1 MEKYADEYH
10 GAPDLRDFCVFNY
23 VHAIRRLSR
32 TENDTFVNDVV
43 WRSLRDVLKYITG
56 DEINTLVLMQI
67 MVSRDE
73 GTAMHSAMVEQIA
86 RRILNVVMKKRP
98 ELLIGTFGYENV
110 VEVLENQETILDYV
124 SQSAQLLD
132 IGMIRLAS
140 IVNKQSRQLTQREKN
155 DILSHPCEGAK
166 FVEEIP
172 ALCKYRDAVLGHHK
186 SWDGKIGYPADFDNT
201 RSNVRFLIE
210 ILHISDC
217 LDAATDFVGR
227 SYKNAKKLE
236 QVAEEFPGERVL
248 FIVRSWWSFWK
259 RTKNCRQISDIC
271 WERDASVPVILY
283 MERQ

>member
-1 MEKYADEYH
+1 M
-10 GAPDLRDFCVFNY
+10 
-23 VHAIRRLSR
+23 
-32 TENDTFVNDVV
+32 
-43 WRSLRDVLKYITG
+43 
-56 DEINTLVLMQI
+56 
-67 MVSRDE
+67 
-73 GTAMHSAMVEQIA
+73 
-86 RRILNVVMKKRP
+86 
-98 ELLIGTFGYENV
+98 
-110 VEVLENQETILDYV
+110 
-124 SQSAQLLD
+124 
-132 IGMIRLAS
+132 
-140 IVNKQSRQLTQREKN
+140 NKQSWQLTQREKN

-172 ALCKYRDAVLGHHK
+172 ALRKYRDAVLGHHK

-236 QVAEEFPGERVL
+236 QVAEEFSWGKWVL

-271 WERDASVPVILY
+271 WERDASVPVIRY
-283 MERQ
+283 MARQ